1 MATRKKT
8 KTKKRKSTGGGIKSF
23 QRAVKGNKSLQAA
36 NRALK
41 KATARKKA
49 AYKKA
54 VAAAKRKMKKRC

>member
-8 KTKKRKSTGGGIKSF
+8 KTKKKSIRRSGLNSY
-23 QRAVKGNKSLQAA
+23 QRAVKSNKSLQAA
-36 NRALK
+36 NKALK
-41 KATARKKA
+41 KAEARKKA